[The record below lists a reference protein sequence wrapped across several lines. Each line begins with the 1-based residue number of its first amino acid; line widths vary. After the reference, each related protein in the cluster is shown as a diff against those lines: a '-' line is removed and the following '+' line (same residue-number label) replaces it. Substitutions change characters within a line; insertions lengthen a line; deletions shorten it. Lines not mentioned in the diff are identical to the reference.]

1 MKNEIEEFIKSIR
14 KPISY
19 KQIMIL
25 RLKFDKQ
32 VLEKC
37 RWWQFG
43 RKIRTIKDILDA
55 LNYLTK
61 EEEKFEI
68 SGPTGYDGVYKKSDA
83 NISK

>member
-32 VLEKC
+32 ILEKC
-37 RWWQFG
+37 QWWEIF
-43 RKIRTIKDILDA
+43 RKVRAVKDILEA

-61 EEEKFEI
+61 
-68 SGPTGYDGVYKKSDA
+68 D
-83 NISK
+83 